1 MNRILR
7 TARLSVPVSA
17 FVVVMGCGPTT
28 ELEVGGGTI
37 SAGPW
42 SASVSD
48 HGRDLSVCLEI
59 RPSRRDLDRLCGL
72 DGSNAGLW

>member
-7 TARLSVPVSA
+7 RARLSVLVSA
-17 FVVVMGCGPTT
+17 FVAVMGCGPTT
-28 ELEVGGGTI
+28 ELEVGGGAI

-48 HGRDLSVCLEI
+48 HGGDLGVCLEI
-59 RPSRRDLDRLCGL
+59 RASGRDLDRLGGL